1 MKVKGLLI
9 NVLSSSHKHFESI
22 IREGLWGFPLD
33 RANVNR
39 KRFDRLEL
47 NMPVLLYFEHKGVKG
62 IWAECRLSDRY
73 INKEPVKYWVLNPI
87 GYPLQIELEF
97 IIPKEVLNDGLD
109 AFDAVTPIKRE
120 ELASG
125 FNIPVFRSPSDRWSL
140 YVFGDPN
147 ESGVTYPYNKF
158 KSILDEFEAR
168 NKIMKRPTKLDHKTI
183 QDLIYDIGQ
192 IQGKYP
198 EKEYPIENKL
208 IDVVWRRTAKS
219 VPYMA
224 FEIHISGNL
233 HSDLIKLKHAYDL
246 WNAIPVLIT
255 TEEKVDE
262 ARRWIEGSFH
272 EVKNVFRILTIKD
285 IQELYESKRKIK
297 RLETKL
303 GIF

>member
-1 MKVKGLLI
+1 
-9 NVLSSSHKHFESI
+9 
-22 IREGLWGFPLD
+22 
-33 RANVNR
+33 
-39 KRFDRLEL
+39 
-47 NMPVLLYFEHKGVKG
+47 
-62 IWAECRLSDRY
+62 
-73 INKEPVKYWVLNPI
+73 
-87 GYPLQIELEF
+87 
-97 IIPKEVLNDGLD
+97 
-109 AFDAVTPIKRE
+109 
-120 ELASG
+120 
-125 FNIPVFRSPSDRWSL
+125 
-140 YVFGDPN
+140 
-147 ESGVTYPYNKF
+147 
-158 KSILDEFEAR
+158 
-168 NKIMKRPTKLDHKTI
+168 MKRPTKLDHKTI